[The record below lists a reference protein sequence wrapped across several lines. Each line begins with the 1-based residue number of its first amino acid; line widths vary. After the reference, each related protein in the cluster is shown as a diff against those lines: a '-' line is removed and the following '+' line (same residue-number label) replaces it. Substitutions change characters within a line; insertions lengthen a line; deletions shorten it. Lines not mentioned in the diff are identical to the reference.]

1 MRELAFALALA
12 AATIGIGAAIMSGC
26 PQSSAVAASSK

>member
-1 MRELAFALALA
+1 MRELAFALAIA
-12 AATIGIGAAIMSGC
+12 AATLGVSAAIMSGC